1 MQPVVAIPRPARM
14 LLRAIAALGL
24 AVGLL
29 VAPAATVN
37 ACSCAGLGGP
47 IDIAKQAAAD
57 ADLAFIGTVVEAGPG
72 PADPDGFGP
81 TVTYA
86 FAVERVTAPVAAVI
100 EVQTLDDPG
109 GASCG
114 FAFGLDETWFV
125 TSYEHQ
131 GVLQT
136 GLCSGNTELE
146 TLGELEQDQLSAM
159 LTLEPIPMR
168 APADE
173 IPWLPIAGIA
183 LGILAVGA
191 VMVVAFR
198 RDA

>member
-1 MQPVVAIPRPARM
+1 MQPVTAFPRPTGV
-14 LLRAIAALGL
+14 LLRVLAAIGL
-24 AVGLL
+24 AIGLL
-29 VAPAATVN
+29 VAPTATVK

-47 IDIAKQAAAD
+47 VDVAKQAAAD
-57 ADLAFIGTVVEAGPG
+57 ADLAFIGTVVDSGPG

-86 FAVERVTAPVAAVI
+86 FAVQRATAPVPAVI
-100 EVQTLDDPG
+100 EVRALDDPG

-125 TSYEHQ
+125 TTYEQQ
-131 GVLQT
+131 GGLQT

-146 TLGELEQDQLSAM
+146 TLGDLERNQLSAM
-159 LTLEPIPMR
+159 LTLEPTAIP
-168 APADE
+168 APAEE
-173 IPWLPIAGIA
+173 IPWPAIAGIA

-191 VMVVAFR
+191 TMLIAFR
-198 RDA
+198 RAG

>member
-1 MQPVVAIPRPARM
+1 MQPVAAILRPARM
-14 LLRAIAALGL
+14 LLRAVAAIGL
-24 AVGLL
+24 AIGLL
-29 VAPAATVN
+29 VTPAATVN

-47 IDIAKQAAAD
+47 VDIAKQAAAD
-57 ADLAFIGTVVEAGPG
+57 ADLAFIGTVVDAGPG
-72 PADPDGFGP
+72 PADPGGFGP

-86 FAVERVTAPVAAVI
+86 FAVERATAPVAAVI

-125 TSYEHQ
+125 TTYEHQ
-131 GVLQT
+131 GVLHT

-146 TLGELEQDQLSAM
+146 ALGDLERDQLLAM
-159 LTLEPIPMR
+159 LTLEPIPMS
-168 APADE
+168 APAEE
-173 IPWLPIAGIA
+173 IPWPPIAGVA
-183 LGILAVGA
+183 LGILAVGS

-198 RDA
+198 RGS